1 MDDEKNDVVAAGAA
15 KSIDPAAIEM
25 LAHADECGIETA
37 FSRADHM
44 KPCPIGESGACCRIC
59 SMGPCR
65 LVGKDAEEKTGICGA
80 DMGTIASRHFA
91 RQVAGGVAAHS
102 DHGRDMAMTLRAV
115 AKGEAAGYTVKD
127 EQKLH
132 SVAGYMGIPTAGREV
147 NEIALDVADKALEQ
161 FGQSH
166 GEIIYTK
173 RATLKRQAKWR
184 ELGLTP
190 RAIDREVVEIM
201 HRTHEGVDL
210 DAENILKSALRCSLA
225 DGWGGA
231 MLSTDI
237 SDILFGT
244 PSPLASEV
252 NLGVLKSDQVN
263 VIVHGHEPTL
273 SAMLVEAARD
283 PELIAEARAAG
294 AEGINLA
301 GICCT
306 SNEILMRYGIP
317 AAGNFL
323 HQELAVLTGAVET
336 MVVDVQCIMQAL
348 GPLAQRFHTQLVT
361 TSPKAKIQGAVHV
374 EFDEHRAPET
384 AREIVRMAIAN
395 YPNRGP
401 IHIPD
406 FHEPLVAGFSH
417 EYLNYMQG
425 GFHRGSFRPLNDAI
439 IAGRIRGLA
448 GVVGCNNVRVT
459 QDEGIVDM
467 IKRFIAD
474 DVMVVVTGCAATAG
488 AKAGYLS
495 PEILDHA
502 GPGLR
507 EVMEAIG
514 IPPVLH
520 LGSCVDNSR
529 ILTVLTQVATEGGL
543 GEDIDDLPAVGL
555 CPEWMCEKAIAIGTY
570 FAASGAHVIFGVSS
584 PVKASSEATR
594 LMTTGWE
601 AMVGGD
607 LEFIPDWDEMY
618 ARSLELIDAKREALK
633 LPQYDPAQFG
643 ASGDSMFFAAIK
655 EYLAEKAAEQE
666 RGLETV
672 GSPVYPLAEG
682 HSHDPGERA
691 PARRTAATGTR
702 TARGRPDVALH
713 RHARDPRRQH
723 HPGRGRDPRERG
735 RRRAR
740 PRDAGGV
747 HQHRLLPA
755 GGVRLHRRQGADAR
769 RPAGRHR
776 ARQGARAPRAGQ
788 PVLAAVPGRDAGQRR
803 GHPLRRGGHRG
814 RALRPPP
821 GAADPAPRPRRQ
833 RRRALHRRRP
843 AGARRQDEA
852 QRPHR
857 RHPAARLGHPAGG
870 RAHARVL
877 RHRGLRQE
885 QRGRRQDRARAAEP
899 RHPHLPQRQRQRA
912 QHHPPAAGRG
922 HPARLRHLHGAVRRG
937 HHLRRVRARV
947 RGPLGPHLRRHGA
960 GPGARHHALQ
970 QVPRVRLRA
979 GPRRGGRPQVRHRRR
994 RHQLRLPHH
1003 RRHAHP
1009 ADPAHRRDHLRARR
1023 EHAVRRDP
1031 RRRRHGE
1038 DGEAHPALHR
1048 GARRQGAHR
1057 QGAHPGELRLGL

>member
-1 MDDEKNDVVAAGAA
+1 MAEQTNDDAKQNDGVKQVAA
-15 KSIDPAAIEM
+15 KSIDPAALEM
-25 LAHADECGIETA
+25 LAHAEGCGLDTA
-37 FSRADHM
+37 FTRADTM

-65 LVGKDAEEKTGICGA
+65 LVGKDAEQKTGICGA
-80 DMGTIASRHFA
+80 DMATIASRHFA
-91 RQVAGGVAAHS
+91 RQVAGGAAAHS

-115 AKGEAAGYTVKD
+115 ALGEAAGYKVKD

-132 SVAGYMGIPTAGREV
+132 AVAGYLGIPTQDREV
-147 NEIALDVADKALEQ
+147 NEIALDVADTALAQ
-161 FGQSH
+161 FGQQH
-166 GEIIYTK
+166 GEIVYTH
-173 RATLKRQAKWR
+173 RATPKRQAKWR
-184 ELGLTP
+184 ELGITP
-190 RAIDREVVEIM
+190 RAIDREVVEVL

-244 PSPLASEV
+244 PSPLSSEV

-283 PELIAEARAAG
+283 PELLAEAKAAG

-323 HQELAVLTGAVET
+323 HQELAVLTGAVEV

-348 GPLAQRFHTQLVT
+348 GPLAQRFHTKLVT
-361 TSPKAKIQGAVHV
+361 TSPKAKIPGATHV

-395 YPNRGP
+395 YANRGP

-406 FHEPLVAGFSH
+406 YHEPLVAGFSH

-425 GFHRGSFRPLNDAI
+425 GFHRGSFRPLNDAV

-459 QDEGIVDM
+459 QDQGIVEM

-474 DVMVVVTGCAATAG
+474 DVMVVVTGCAANAG

-584 PVKASSEATR
+584 PVEASTEATR

-601 AMVGGD
+601 EMVGGD
-607 LEFIPDWDEMY
+607 LEFIPDWDAMY
-618 ARSLELIDAKREALK
+618 ARSLELIDAKRAALK
-633 LPQYDPAQFG
+633 LPAYDPSQYG
-643 ASGDSMFFAAIK
+643 DSGDSLFFAEIRK
-655 EYLAEKAAEQE
+655 YLADKAEEAE
-666 RGLETV
+666 RGVETV

-682 HSHDPGERA
+682 HSHDHGDGQA
-691 PARRTAATGTR
+691 HDHGDGQA
-702 TARGRPDVALH
+702 H
-713 RHARDPRRQH
+713 
-723 HPGRGRDPRERG
+723 
-735 RRRAR
+735 
-740 PRDAGGV
+740 V
-747 HQHRLLPA
+747 H
-755 GGVRLHRRQGADAR
+755 
-769 RPAGRHR
+769 
-776 ARQGARAPRAGQ
+776 
-788 PVLAAVPGRDAGQRR
+788 
-803 GHPLRRGGHRG
+803 
-814 RALRPPP
+814 
-821 GAADPAPRPRRQ
+821 
-833 RRRALHRRRP
+833 
-843 AGARRQDEA
+843 
-852 QRPHR
+852 
-857 RHPAARLGHPAGG
+857 
-870 RAHARVL
+870 
-877 RHRGLRQE
+877 
-885 QRGRRQDRARAAEP
+885 
-899 RHPHLPQRQRQRA
+899 
-912 QHHPPAAGRG
+912 
-922 HPARLRHLHGAVRRG
+922 
-937 HHLRRVRARV
+937 
-947 RGPLGPHLRRHGA
+947 
-960 GPGARHHALQ
+960 GPGGEGH
-970 QVPRVRLRA
+970 
-979 GPRRGGRPQVRHRRR
+979 
-994 RHQLRLPHH
+994 
-1003 RRHAHP
+1003 
-1009 ADPAHRRDHLRARR
+1009 DHG
-1023 EHAVRRDP
+1023 
-1031 RRRRHGE
+1031 HGE
-1038 DGEAHPALHR
+1038 EA
-1048 GARRQGAHR
+1048 
-1057 QGAHPGELRLGL
+1057 

>member
-1 MDDEKNDVVAAGAA
+1 MADKINDGVKQEAA

-25 LAHADECGIETA
+25 LKHADACGIGTV
-37 FSRADHM
+37 FHRASDM

-65 LVGKDAEEKTGICGA
+65 LVGKDAEEKTGLCGA
-80 DMGTIASRHFA
+80 DLGTIATRHFA
-91 RQVAGGVAAHS
+91 RQVAGGSAAHS
-102 DHGRDMAMTLRAV
+102 DHGRDMALTLRAV
-115 AKGEAAGYTVKD
+115 ALGEAQGYKVKD
-127 EQKLH
+127 EQKLMA
-132 SVAGYMGIPTAGREV
+132 VATNLGIATEGRAV
-147 NEIALDVADKALEQ
+147 NDIALDVADKALEQ
-161 FGQSH
+161 FGQPL
-166 GEIIYTK
+166 GEIVYTK
-173 RATLKRQAKWR
+173 RATPKRQKLWR
-184 ELGLTP
+184 ELGITP
-190 RAIDREVVEIM
+190 RAVDREIAEVL

-210 DAENILKSALRCSLA
+210 DPENILKSALRCSLA
-225 DGWGGA
+225 DGWGGS

-244 PSPLASEV
+244 PSPLSSEV

-283 PELIAEARAAG
+283 PELIAEAKAVG

-323 HQELAVLTGAVET
+323 HQELAVLTGAVEV

-348 GPLAQRFHTQLVT
+348 SPLSQRFHTKLVT
-361 TSPKAKIQGAVHV
+361 TSPKAKIPGAQHV

-406 FHEPLVAGFSH
+406 YHEPLIAGFSH

-425 GFHRGSFRPLNDAI
+425 GFHRGSFRPLNDAV

-448 GVVGCNNVRVT
+448 GVVGCNNARVT
-459 QDEGIVDM
+459 QDEGIVEM

-584 PVKASSEATR
+584 PVEASREATR
-594 LMTTGWE
+594 LMTEGWE
-601 AMVGGD
+601 ATVGGD
-607 LEFIPDWDEMY
+607 LEFIPDWDKMY
-618 ARSLELIDAKREALK
+618 ARSLELIDAKRAALK
-633 LPQYDPAQFG
+633 LPQYDPSQYG
-643 ASGDSMFFAAIK
+643 ASGDTPFFAAIK
-655 EYLAEKAAEQE
+655 DYLAEKAREE
-666 RGLETV
+666 ELGVETV

-682 HSHDPGERA
+682 HSHD
-691 PARRTAATGTR
+691 
-702 TARGRPDVALH
+702 H
-713 RHARDPRRQH
+713 
-723 HPGRGRDPRERG
+723 
-735 RRRAR
+735 
-740 PRDAGGV
+740 
-747 HQHRLLPA
+747 
-755 GGVRLHRRQGADAR
+755 
-769 RPAGRHR
+769 
-776 ARQGARAPRAGQ
+776 
-788 PVLAAVPGRDAGQRR
+788 
-803 GHPLRRGGHRG
+803 GGHAHDHG
-814 RALRPPP
+814 
-821 GAADPAPRPRRQ
+821 D
-833 RRRALHRRRP
+833 
-843 AGARRQDEA
+843 
-852 QRPHR
+852 
-857 RHPAARLGHPAGG
+857 GHT
-870 RAHARVL
+870 H
-877 RHRGLRQE
+877 E
-885 QRGRRQDRARAAEP
+885 
-899 RHPHLPQRQRQRA
+899 HPH
-912 QHHPPAAGRG
+912 
-922 HPARLRHLHGAVRRG
+922 
-937 HHLRRVRARV
+937 
-947 RGPLGPHLRRHGA
+947 
-960 GPGARHHALQ
+960 
-970 QVPRVRLRA
+970 
-979 GPRRGGRPQVRHRRR
+979 
-994 RHQLRLPHH
+994 
-1003 RRHAHP
+1003 
-1009 ADPAHRRDHLRARR
+1009 D
-1023 EHAVRRDP
+1023 E
-1031 RRRRHGE
+1031 
-1038 DGEAHPALHR
+1038 GEA
-1048 GARRQGAHR
+1048 
-1057 QGAHPGELRLGL
+1057 